1 MSAEINLRDVPAAV
15 RKQLGLKR
23 RPQRSMT
30 MHEVR
35 SYSLRVMAVM
45 ADLTQRERA
54 RVLRQALKV
63 NDV

>member
-1 MSAEINLRDVPAAV
+1 MSGKIDAGDLPPELR
-15 RKQLGLKR
+15 RKLGIR
-23 RPQRSMT
+23 RQAKRSMT
-30 MHEVR
+30 MHDVR